1 MQVQHTHYVYVRR
14 AAGADIHNVLPAGT
28 DAIVVLVAFV
38 EQLAVLILQFAEHG
52 AETKIPAVLM
62 THITLPLNQHILVA
76 VCVFHKITV
85 VAVLAILW
93 FALHLSQEA
102 AVALLTLLKALVS
115 VVHGVQA
122 D

>member
-1 MQVQHTHYVYVRR
+1 V
-14 AAGADIHNVLPAGT
+14 D
-28 DAIVVLVAFV
+28 
-38 EQLAVLILQFAEHG
+38 QLAVLILQFAEHG
-52 AETKIPAVLM
+52 AETKIPAVLL